1 MNLTELR
8 TKFSGWWEESIRPRL
23 GPPVAGKLTAGDLA
37 ILFVLLGILAVVPF
51 AISHSEQADAILSGI
66 LLTVYSLGAII
77 LLMGAGRA
85 TIKQAAFQMNR
96 QDAIRRVG
104 TAWLVMSLG
113 LLLNTLGGFVW
124 IVLSW
129 LGKASFPSLADVF
142 YLGSYPVIVVGILR
156 LPYQRR
162 TQMERFVKFLEVTA
176 ISLSAGLF
184 IWNFIAK
191 PLSDA
196 RMVTNRLEMF
206 FTMAYPLFDLLM
218 LIGLLALIYRSI
230 ELVGLYPLLFL
241 GAGIVMWIFSDTVLS
256 LQVIAASYHPGS
268 IADSSHL
275 LSYVFWGLAGICQY
289 QSVREGGVTHRR
301 ITKPWMVKWGEA
313 SPILR
318 TYIPP
323 VILFATYLILWKGVN
338 NQLPLSLPN
347 LLAWMGVLLV
357 LTSLIQLLYLYNN
370 KRVFRGLQKTNVE
383 LEHRVAERTH
393 TLSNMTEALRMS
405 EAHYRAVVEDTPVL
419 VCTYREDGSLTFVN
433 QAYAAYF
440 NRAPEELVGRS
451 FFSLISPEER
461 LTVEQNIRSL
471 NRENPVLMHEYPVTA
486 PNGEVRWQ
494 RWVNR
499 IVIEGSKIKYQA
511 IGEDVTERRLAEER
525 LRESEE
531 RYRQLFETMAQGVVY
546 QDEQGK
552 ILSANPAAEHI
563 LGITADQMQEGQ
575 PNEPL
580 WKSIREDGTVFPGEE
595 LPARVA
601 MRTGKEV
608 NNVVMG
614 VTNLLDGVRRWINV
628 HAVPQALPGQD
639 HPAMVYATFE
649 DITERKQSE
658 QALRD
663 ANFRLSRGVEE
674 LSLLAQLDE
683 LLQLCQTD
691 QEAYQAINTVAGRI
705 FSSERGTVFVAEPDG
720 TYLSRV
726 VWGTAGGGETIFPD
740 QCLALRH
747 GRPYFVED
755 TRQGLVCEHM
765 HLQGPV
771 SSFCVP
777 MIAQNEVYGSLHI
790 EADLGNGQ
798 AGGLDESRQKLAMMV
813 SNSIALALSN
823 IRLRE
828 RLRDQAIRDSLTS
841 LFNRRFMEES
851 LKREMLRVERSDQP
865 LGVLMMDIDH
875 FKNYND
881 TYGHEAG
888 DLLLSEVAKLMRSRV
903 RGSDIACRYGGEEFV
918 IVLPEATLAT
928 VLERAEKLRL
938 EISQL
943 RLSYEDQFL
952 EPVTVSVG
960 VAMYPED
967 GQNPQ
972 DLLRRAD
979 QALYAAKEAG
989 RNRVA
994 Q

>member
-1 MNLTELR
+1 MKMTDLWKR
-8 TKFSGWWEESIRPRL
+8 FFGWWDEAIKPRL
-23 GPPVAGKLTAGDLA
+23 GPPVAGELTAGEVA
-37 ILFVLLGILAVVPF
+37 IIIVLMGILAVVPF
-51 AISHSEQADAILSGI
+51 AISQSEQVDAILSGV

-77 LLMGAGRA
+77 LLLVAGRE
-85 TIKQAAFQMNR
+85 TIKQAAFQMNN
-96 QDAIRRVG
+96 QDLIRRVG
-104 TAWLVMSLG
+104 NAWLVMSLG
-113 LLLNTLGGFVW
+113 MFFNILGGFIW
-124 IVLSW
+124 IGLSW

-142 YLGSYPVIVVGILR
+142 YLGSYPVIVAGILL

-162 TQMERFVKFLEVTA
+162 TRMERFVKFLEIAA
-176 ISLSAGLF
+176 ISLSVGLF
-184 IWNFIAK
+184 IWNYLAM

-206 FTMAYPLFDLLM
+206 FTTAYPLFGLLM
-218 LIGLLALIYRSI
+218 LIALLALIYRSI
-230 ELVGLYPLLFL
+230 EMVRLWPLVFL
-241 GAGIVMWIFSDTVLS
+241 GAAITMWVFGDTVLS
-256 LQVIAASYHPGS
+256 IQVITANYHPGS
-268 IADSSHL
+268 MADSGHL

-289 QSVREGGVTHRR
+289 HNVRDGVFTRRR
-301 ITKPWMVKWGEA
+301 ITKPWMVKWGEVT
-313 SPILR
+313 PILR
-318 TYIPP
+318 ACVPLA
-323 VILFATYLILWKGVN
+323 VLFATYLILWRGVN
-338 NQLPLSLPN
+338 NKLPMSLAQLLV
-347 LLAWMGVLLV
+347 WMGVLLA
-357 LTSLIQLLYLYNN
+357 LTSLIQLLYLYHDN
-370 KRVFRGLQKTNVE
+370 RVFRGLQKTNAE
-383 LEHRVAERTH
+383 LERRVAERTH

-440 NRAPEELVGRS
+440 NRAPDELVGRS

-471 NRENPVLMHEYPVTA
+471 SRENPVLMHEYPVTA
-486 PNGEVRWQ
+486 PNGEKRWQ

-499 IVIEGSKIKYQA
+499 IVIEGSNIKYQA

-531 RYRQLFETMAQGVVY
+531 RYRLLFETMAQGVVY
-546 QDEQGK
+546 QDEQGR

-563 LGITADQMQEGQ
+563 LGLTIDQMQREHSNG
-575 PNEPL
+575 PP
-580 WKSIREDGTVFPGEE
+580 WKSIREDGTDFPGEE
-595 LPARVA
+595 HPAIVA
-601 MRTGKEV
+601 MHTGKEV

-614 VTNLLDGVRRWINV
+614 VINLYDGMRRWINV
-628 HAVPQALPGQD
+628 HAVPQALPGED
-639 HPAMVYATFE
+639 HPARVYTTFE

-663 ANFRLSRGVEE
+663 ANLRLSRGVEE
-674 LSLLAQLDE
+674 LSLLARLDE

-691 QEAYQAINTVAGRI
+691 QEAYQAINTVVGRI
-705 FSSERGTVFVAEPDG
+705 FSGERGTIFIAEPDG
-720 TYLSRV
+720 TYQARV
-726 VWGTAGGGETIFPD
+726 VWGTTGDAETMLPD

-755 TRQGLVCEHM
+755 TRHGLVCEHM
-765 HLQGPV
+765 HPQAPV
-771 SSFCVP
+771 SSLCVP
-777 MIAQNEVYGSLHI
+777 MIAQNETHGSLHI
-790 EADLGNGQ
+790 EAELEDGQ
-798 AGGLDESRQKLAMMV
+798 QGGLDESRRKLAVMV
-813 SNSIALALSN
+813 GNSIALALSN

-828 RLRDQAIRDSLTS
+828 RLRDQAVRDPLTG

-851 LKREMLRVERSDQP
+851 LKRELLRVERHRHP

-888 DLLLSEVAKLMRSRV
+888 DLLLTEFAKLIRSRV

-918 IVLPEATLAT
+918 IVLPEAAQEA

-943 RLSYEDQFL
+943 RLAYQDQIL

-960 VAMYPED
+960 VAMCPED
-967 GQNPQ
+967 GQIPQ

-989 RNRVA
+989 RNRVS